1 MRQKLYLRM
10 NNYEMTRN
18 YVLGVDIGGSHIS
31 LALIDLY
38 SRIIVEDFVFRKRV
52 DPHGSAEEILQIWCT
67 SINECWQKFNLVNTR
82 IGFAMPGP
90 FDYAGGV
97 CLIKGFEKYELLYG
111 INIRAE
117 LAQRLNIP
125 GNDIAF
131 RNDAEAFLEGEIFC
145 GAAQGYNH
153 VIGLTLGTGM
163 GSAYSHF
170 GITVDAELSVTR
182 YAGRIIEE
190 FVSTRGLVGFYK
202 EHTGLEIKDAESLSK
217 LCHGD
222 AGAVKSFKDFAVY
235 LSWILNLF
243 IVKENPEIVV
253 VGGNISNSWNLF
265 MDDVIERL
273 TYSLPKMPK
282 ITKTMM
288 GENAALI
295 GAARCFKDVQREF
308 FSGTPSIK

>member
-1 MRQKLYLRM
+1 MLYM
-10 NNYEMTRN
+10 SKNEISKSYI
-18 YVLGVDIGGSHIS
+18 LGVDIGGSHITV
-31 LALIDLY
+31 ALIDL
-38 SRIIVEDFVFRKRV
+38 SLRTIVGEFVLRRKV
-52 DPHGSAEEILQIWCT
+52 DPHASAEMILQKWCDT
-67 SINECWQKFNLVNTR
+67 IRECWQKFNLVNTR
-82 IGFAMPGP
+82 VGFAMPGP

-125 GNDIAF
+125 GSDIAF

-170 GITVDAELSVTR
+170 GITADAELSVTR

-190 FVSTRGLVGFYK
+190 FVSTRGLVGFYRGK
-202 EHTGLEIKDAESLSK
+202 TGLQIKDAESLAK
-217 LCHGD
+217 LCHED
-222 AGAVKSFKDFAVY
+222 AGAVKSFKDFAIP

-243 IVKENPEIVV
+243 IVKEHPEIVV
-253 VGGNISNSWNLF
+253 IGGNISNSWNLF

-273 TYSLPKMPK
+273 TSSLPEMPK

-295 GAARCFKDVQREF
+295 GAACCFRDAQREF